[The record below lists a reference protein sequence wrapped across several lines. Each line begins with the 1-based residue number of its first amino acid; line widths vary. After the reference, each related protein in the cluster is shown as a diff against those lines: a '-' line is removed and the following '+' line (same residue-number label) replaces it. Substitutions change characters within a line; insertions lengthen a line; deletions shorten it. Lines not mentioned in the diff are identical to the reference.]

1 MQTLTAHGRMP
12 LMPRGAAVTSGLLLG
27 QCVTGCSWLV
37 VPALNREREQA
48 AMGTEGGEFVVEV
61 SLVLPIG
68 IQFAVRVLAV
78 LRHSAIVGMHETV
91 ERRRRPAQGLW

>member
-1 MQTLTAHGRMP
+1 
-12 LMPRGAAVTSGLLLG
+12 
-27 QCVTGCSWLV
+27 
-37 VPALNREREQA
+37 
-48 AMGTEGGEFVVEV
+48 MGTEGGEFVVEV